1 MCLLLRAVLVATD
14 PSTHCAMASNLPAS
28 CAHDPRGTI
37 MLKKFFREELFAD
50 AELAEHAVQHFLCDI
65 IATDLPQRCYCRPQI
80 NGPEVDRKAFA
91 DAVCDC

>member
-1 MCLLLRAVLVATD
+1 MSSLLFALLVATD
-14 PSTHCAMASNLPAS
+14 SSNK
-28 CAHDPRGTI
+28 CAHDPRVPTT
-37 MLKKFFREELFAD
+37 LEECFWDELLAN